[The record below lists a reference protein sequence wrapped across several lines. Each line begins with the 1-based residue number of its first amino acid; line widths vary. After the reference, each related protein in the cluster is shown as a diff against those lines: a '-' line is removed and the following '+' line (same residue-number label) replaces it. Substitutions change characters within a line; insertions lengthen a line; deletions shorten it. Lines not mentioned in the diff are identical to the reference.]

1 MTKTKKAKAAR
12 VKAEC
17 SKCGVSFERSVY
29 HSYLTTCP
37 ECRAVTV
44 EAGEAVV
51 GTKTV
56 ECRKCHRKL
65 TVNRYDYNNKVCDK
79 CR

>member
-1 MTKTKKAKAAR
+1 MTKTKKAKAKR

-17 SKCGVSFERSVY
+17 SKCGGSFERSVY

-37 ECRAVTV
+37 ECRAAAA
-44 EAGEAVV
+44 EAGEVVV
-51 GTKTV
+51 GTKVV
-56 ECRKCHRKL
+56 ECSKCRRKI
-65 TVNRYDYNNKVCDK
+65 TVNRYDYNGKVCDK